1 PCLARRRAAVSGERV
16 RVIGV
21 RQSDIPKI
29 TRRRKYLARWTIS
42 IVAGGVAAGITLAVT
57 RPPALGLDP
66 DAASYLGAAQSLAE
80 GRGYRIPIADWATAD
95 STSALSHFPPGYPT
109 AIALPVA
116 VGMTPMNAAR
126 AVNAATA
133 FVDIGVASWLVT
145 SIAGSIAGIVLAL
158 ALVVMPVFVE
168 LHASVLSEPLFLAC
182 TM

>member
-1 PCLARRRAAVSGERV
+1 M
-16 RVIGV
+16 

-126 AVNAATA
+126 AVNPTA
-133 FVDIGVASWLVT
+133 IVPFQVLRVIGQVEHGVGDDPKGP
-145 SIAGSIAGIVLAL
+145 GSEGQA
-158 ALVVMPVFVE
+158 
-168 LHASVLSEPLFLAC
+168 
-182 TM
+182 